1 MTPGAVLLG
10 RHWRRERHRSRCGR
24 IYNLVVKWREGVPR
38 ITMAQHNLPEVTGTP
53 DWPRAREV
61 AVALMDLPS
70 SADEEEVRSRIREL
84 LGRLFPKLAY
94 PEIAVQYQTGD
105 GPADI
110 VCRNLVVETKGEGKL
125 DAPRLLPDGSAETPE
140 EQLERYIAALS
151 SAPGM
156 FFEPVQGWQGLVT
169 DGKRWDFHEFDPDKP
184 SGTRLVNAHTLRLNC
199 SSDVTDL
206 LLRLT
211 RTVDSES
218 NIAPPTHDGTW
229 ADDMVS
235 GFVKLASRVST
246 ARSFQ
251 LKLALWRDMLKG
263 AFITS
268 PESDEAEIN
277 LFASHTMLVIVARA
291 VANAIEPTGHV
302 FQDVRNWDDD
312 LSRGFAAWLL
322 DVGGH
327 EGAELIDKLVREV
340 NRYEWRRSDKDHL
353 KDLYHAVIPRDI
365 RHDFGEYYTPDWL
378 ARAVCEEVLDAEW
391 REQVI
396 DAAVAGTIAGP
407 AVLDPSCGSGTFLY
421 HASKLLLETAAEH
434 PKLAGSPHEQADM
447 VNMLVAGIDLHP
459 VAVELAKTTK
469 ALAFASELNFRITD
483 SPGIFLGDSLQWSLR
498 TEQVQAINGKVI
510 ELPTGDAHDPIR
522 LPYSLVMSDRFMQH
536 LNRIFQF
543 AQHEGDPQSED
554 ALLALLDLRSE
565 ADRKTVVAAF
575 RRFQDYMRTGR
586 NHVWKWYI
594 ENLVQPLRLGAG
606 PMTRLVG
613 NPPWVVYGK
622 MTSERQDKL
631 RAHAI
636 DRNVWAPAKNAP
648 NNDLAA
654 TFVATCVDEYLA
666 PGGRFGFVM
675 PYAMLR
681 GRQWEPFRTGE
692 WSSLTTDTATK
703 ADLSSPAW
711 DMTQINE
718 PPFPHVHSSVV
729 FGTKVDSKTGAK
741 SAQPLKSILRASGDG
756 VNTSMGWD
764 EVKTNLN
771 WTRTTEWQ
779 FKPSDEYANRFRRG
793 ADLSPQ
799 SLVVFEE
806 SASRPAIRGRVR
818 FTTSEGK
825 GNWRGLSRQGVVE
838 ERFVLKAIFSTN
850 IVPFGAN
857 GHSNVIAPVTEN
869 GRQLTKEVP
878 TGDAAADFRDFWITA
893 DLVYRQTR
901 TAKSAPDL
909 LSQIDNRGKLSARLA
924 VINQPF
930 VCYNRSGSWL
940 YGAVVKA
947 GSVVD
952 STLYWMSSDDE
963 DELHYL
969 AAIFNAPALKT
980 FFNECRMSDRDF
992 HTGPIRSLPIPAYDA
1007 EDANHQQ
1014 LVKASRAAHRRVAK
1028 LDGAKRD
1035 AVLADRYVRR
1045 NLAQIDESVRKM
1057 LLEYCAER

>member
-1 MTPGAVLLG
+1 
-10 RHWRRERHRSRCGR
+10 
-24 IYNLVVKWREGVPR
+24 
-38 ITMAQHNLPEVTGTP
+38 MAQHNLPEVTGAP
-53 DWPRAREV
+53 DWPRAREI
-61 AVALMDLPS
+61 AVALMELPS
-70 SADEEEVRSRIREL
+70 SVDEEEVRSRLREL

-151 SAPGM
+151 RSPDM

-169 DGKRWDFHEFDPDKP
+169 DGKRWDFYEFDPDKP
-184 SGTRLVNAHTLRLNC
+184 SGTRLVNAHTLQLGC

-211 RTVDSES
+211 RIVDSES
-218 NIAPPTHDGTW
+218 DIAPPTHDETW
-229 ADDMVS
+229 ANDMVK
-235 GFVKLASRVST
+235 GFVKLASKVST

-268 PESDEAEIN
+268 PESDEAEVN

-291 VANAIEPTGHV
+291 VANAIAPTGHV
-302 FQDVRNWDDD
+302 YQDPKTRDDD
-312 LSRGFAAWLL
+312 LSRGFAAWLS

-327 EGAELIDKLVREV
+327 EGAKLIDNLVREV
-340 NRYEWRRSDKDHL
+340 NRYEWRRSDRDHL

-378 ARAVCEEVLDAEW
+378 ARAVCEEVMDAEW

-396 DAAVAGTIAGP
+396 DAAVARTIVGP

-421 HASKLLLETAAEH
+421 HASKLLLETAAQH
-434 PKLAGSPHEQADM
+434 PELAGNPEEQAEL
-447 VNMLVAGIDLHP
+447 VNRLVAGMDLHP

-469 ALAFASELNFRITD
+469 ALAFANELNFRITD
-483 SPGIFLGDSLQWSLR
+483 EPGIFLGDSLQWSLR
-498 TEQVQAINGKVI
+498 TEQVQAIDGNVV

-522 LPYSLVMSDRFMQH
+522 LPYGMVMSDGFMQQ
-536 LNRIFQF
+536 LSRIFQF
-543 AQHEGDPQSED
+543 AQHENDPQAED
-554 ALLALLDLRSE
+554 ALLSLLDLRSE
-565 ADRKTVVAAF
+565 ADRKTVVATF
-575 RRFQDYMRTGR
+575 RRFRDYMRTGR

-594 ENLVQPLRLGAG
+594 ENLVQPLRLGAE
-606 PMTRLVG
+606 PMTRLIG

-631 RAHAI
+631 RKHAI
-636 DRNVWAPAKNAP
+636 DRKVWAPAKNAP

-654 TFVATCVDEYLA
+654 TFVVTCVDEYLA

-692 WSSLTTDTATK
+692 WSSLSSDSTTK
-703 ADLSSPAW
+703 ADLSLPAW

-718 PPFPHVHSSVV
+718 PPFPHVHSSVL
-729 FGTKVDSKTGAK
+729 FGTKVDARKQTN
-741 SAQPLKSILRASGDG
+741 SARPLKSILRVSGDD

-764 EVKTNLN
+764 EVKTNLD
-771 WTRTTEWQ
+771 WTRATEWE

-806 SASRPAIRGRVR
+806 SASRPAIGERVR
-818 FTTSEGK
+818 FTTNEGK
-825 GNWRGLSRQGVVE
+825 GNWRGLSRQAIVE
-838 ERFVLKAIFSTN
+838 KRFVLKAIFSGHM
-850 IVPFGAN
+850 VPFGTS
-857 GHSNVIAPVTEN
+857 GHSNIIAPVTEN

-878 TGDAAADFRDFWITA
+878 TGDAAADFRDFWVTA
-893 DLVYRQTR
+893 DLNYRHTR

-909 LSQIDNRGKLSARLA
+909 LAQIDNRGKLSARLA
-924 VINQPF
+924 VINRPC
-930 VCYNRSGSWL
+930 VCYNTSGSWL
-940 YGAVVKA
+940 SSAVVKA
-947 GSVVD
+947 GNLVD
-952 STLYWMSSDDE
+952 TTLYWMGADDVN
-963 DELHYL
+963 ELHYL
-969 AAIFNAPALKT
+969 AAVFNAPALKI
-980 FFNECRMSDRDF
+980 FFNECRTSDRHF
-992 HTGPIRSLPIPAYDA
+992 HMAPIRSLPIPAYIAD
-1007 EDANHQQ
+1007 DANHNK
-1014 LVKASRAAHRRVAK
+1014 LVKASRAAHKRVAK
-1028 LDGAKRD
+1028 LDDVKRD
-1035 AVLADRYVRR
+1035 SVLADTYVRR
-1045 NLAQIDESVRKM
+1045 NLARIDEAVREM
-1057 LLEYCAER
+1057 LPEYCTDTG